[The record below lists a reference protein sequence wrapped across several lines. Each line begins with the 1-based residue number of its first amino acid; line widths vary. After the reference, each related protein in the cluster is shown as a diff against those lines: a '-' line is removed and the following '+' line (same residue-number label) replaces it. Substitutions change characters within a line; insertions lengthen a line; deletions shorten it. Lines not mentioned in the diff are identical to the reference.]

1 MSEHIRYNRNRRE
14 FLTNCFCG
22 FGSLAL
28 ASMMAEE
35 RARAATSLN
44 PLAPKAPHMPEHAK
58 AKSVIFL
65 FMAGGPSHL
74 ETWDPKPL
82 LNKLN
87 GQKRPAE
94 FGDVQYQNVN
104 AQSRLLGTKR
114 TFKKC
119 GQSGIEV
126 SDLFPHQAEIV
137 DDLCI
142 IRSMH
147 GDMVVHSAAQYQMM
161 TGRIIPGFPAMG
173 SWIVYGLGSEAQN
186 LPAYVVMPDSH
197 GAQEAGVPMY
207 TNGFL
212 PSVYQ
217 PTMFR
222 PGNKPVLN
230 LDLPKGITLEERR
243 RSISLLRDLNK
254 ATMVG
259 EDPEF
264 AARMAAYDTAFRMQ
278 TEAPKVF
285 DLNNEPKETLEMY
298 GVGDPKTD
306 DYGRRCLMAR
316 RMVENGVRFVCVT
329 SGGGG
334 PEAEWDAHSDIE
346 DNHLR
351 MASWTDKPVAA
362 LIKDLKRRGL
372 LDSTIVLW
380 GGEFG
385 RSPESEKGK
394 GRDHHNT
401 GFSMWVAGGGFKGGT
416 VHGATDDIGL
426 KAIENPVHFRDLHT
440 TLLYQLG
447 LNQDA
452 LSYMHLG
459 RKERL
464 TEVRGQ
470 VIKDIVV

>member
-1 MSEHIRYNRNRRE
+1 MSEHVRFNKDRRE

-22 FGSLAL
+22 MGSLAF
-28 ASMMAEE
+28 ANMMA
-35 RARAATSLN
+35 ADFASAATVN
-44 PLAPKAPHMPEHAK
+44 PLAPKAPHMPAK
-58 AKSVIFL
+58 AKSMIFL

-74 ETWDPKPL
+74 ETFDPKPL
-82 LNKLN
+82 LNELH

-104 AQSRLLGTKR
+104 AQSRILGTKR
-114 TFKKC
+114 TFKKY
-119 GQSGIEV
+119 GQSGMEI
-126 SDLFPHQAEIV
+126 SDLFPETAQVA
-137 DDLCI
+137 DDLCV
-142 IRSMH
+142 IRSMY

-161 TGRIIPGFPAMG
+161 TGRVIPGFPAMG
-173 SWIVYGLGSEAQN
+173 SWVVYGLGSEAKN
-186 LPAYVVMPDSH
+186 LPAYVVMPDPH

-212 PSVYQ
+212 PSIYQ

-222 PGNKPVLN
+222 PGEKPVLN
-230 LDLPKGITLEERR
+230 LGLPKGVTLEERR
-243 RSISLLRDLNK
+243 RTISLLNDLN
-254 ATMVG
+254 AANSG
-259 EDPEF
+259 ETPEF
-264 AARMAAYDTAFRMQ
+264 AARMAAYDTAFKMQ
-278 TEAPKVF
+278 TEAPALF
-285 DLNNEPKETLEMY
+285 DLSNEPKETQEMY
-298 GVGDPKTD
+298 GIGSPKTD

-316 RMVENGVRFVCVT
+316 RMVENGVRFVTVV
-329 SGGGG
+329 SGGAG
-334 PEAEWDAHSDIE
+334 PQSEWDAHSDIE

-362 LIKDLKRRGL
+362 LMKDLKRRGL

-385 RSPESEKGK
+385 RSPESEGAK

-416 VHGATDDIGL
+416 VYGATDAIGL
-426 KAIENPVHFRDLHT
+426 KATENKVHFRDLHT
-440 TLLYQLG
+440 TLLNQLG

-452 LSYMHLG
+452 LSYLHLG

-470 VIKDIVV
+470 VIKDIIS

>member
-1 MSEHIRYNRNRRE
+1 MPEHIRYNRNRRD
-14 FLTNCFCG
+14 FLTDCFCG
-22 FGSLAL
+22 VGSLAF
-28 ASMMAEE
+28 ASMLAQDH
-35 RARAATSLN
+35 ARAASMN
-44 PLAPKAPHMPEHAK
+44 PLAPKQPANPSHAP

-74 ETWDPKPL
+74 ETFDPKPL
-82 LNKLN
+82 INKLD
-87 GQKRPAE
+87 GQKRPVE

-104 AQSRLLGTKR
+104 SDSRILGTKR
-114 TFKKC
+114 TFKKY
-119 GQSGIEV
+119 GKSGIEV
-126 SDLFPHQAEIV
+126 SDLFPCQSEIV
-137 DDLCI
+137 DDLCV

-173 SWIVYGLGSEAQN
+173 SWVVYGLGSEAEA
-186 LPAYVVMPDSH
+186 LPAYVVMPDPH

-230 LDLPKGITLEERR
+230 LDLPKGVTLEQRR
-243 RSISLLRDLNK
+243 ETIKLLRSLNE
-254 ATMVG
+254 ANPHA

-264 AARMAAYDTAFRMQ
+264 AARMSAYDTAFKMQ
-278 TEAPKVF
+278 TEAPEVF
-285 DLNNEPKETLEMY
+285 DLSKEPQETLDLY
-298 GVGDPKTD
+298 GVGNPLTD

-316 RMVENGVRFVCVT
+316 RMVEKGVRFVCVV

-334 PEAEWDAHSDIE
+334 PESEWDAHTDIE
-346 DNHLR
+346 ENHLR

-385 RSPESEKGK
+385 RSPESERSK

-416 VHGATDDIGL
+416 VFGATDGIGL

-440 TLLYQLG
+440 TMLYQMG
-447 LNQDA
+447 LDQDA

-470 VIKDIVV
+470 IVKDIVT

>member
-1 MSEHIRYNRNRRE
+1 MPEHIRYNRNRRE
-14 FLTNCFCG
+14 FLTDCFCG
-22 FGSLAL
+22 VGSLAF
-28 ASMMAEE
+28 ASMLAQEH
-35 RARAATSLN
+35 ARAASSN
-44 PLAPKAPHMPEHAK
+44 PLAPKPPGNPDHAP

-74 ETWDPKPL
+74 ETFDPKPL
-82 LNKLN
+82 LNQLD
-87 GQKRPAE
+87 GQVRPAE
-94 FGDVQYQNVN
+94 FGDVQYQNVTS
-104 AQSRLLGTKR
+104 ASRILGTKR
-114 TFKKC
+114 TFKKY
-119 GQSGIEV
+119 GKSGIDV
-126 SDLFPHQAEIV
+126 SDLFPYQSEIV
-137 DDLCI
+137 DDICV

-161 TGRIIPGFPAMG
+161 TGRVIPGFPAMG
-173 SWIVYGLGSEAQN
+173 SWIVYGLGSEAQA
-186 LPAYVVMPDSH
+186 LPAYVVMPDPH

-222 PGNKPVLN
+222 PGDKPVLN
-230 LDLPKGITLEERR
+230 LDLPKGVTIEQRR
-243 RSISLLRDLNK
+243 KTINLLRSLNE
-254 ATMVG
+254 ANLHG

-264 AARMAAYDTAFRMQ
+264 SARMSAYDTAFKMQ
-278 TEAPKVF
+278 TEAPEVF
-285 DLNNEPKETLEMY
+285 DLGKEPKEVLDLY
-298 GVGDPKTD
+298 GVGSPLTD

-316 RMVENGVRFVCVT
+316 RMVEKGVRFVCVV

-334 PEAEWDAHSDIE
+334 PEAEWDAHNDIE
-346 DNHLR
+346 ENHLR

-385 RSPESEKGK
+385 RSPESEKSK

-401 GFSMWVAGGGFKGGT
+401 GFSMWIAGGGFKGGMIY
-416 VHGATDDIGL
+416 GATDAIGL
-426 KAIENPVHFRDLHT
+426 KAVENPVHFRDLHT
-440 TLLYQLG
+440 TILYQLG
-447 LNQDA
+447 LDQDA

-464 TEVRGQ
+464 TEVRGE
-470 VIKDIVV
+470 IVKSIIS

>member
-1 MSEHIRYNRNRRE
+1 MPEHIRYNRNRRE

-22 FGSLAL
+22 FGSLAF
-28 ASMMAEE
+28 ASMVTEDY
-35 RARAATSLN
+35 ARAAKYN
-44 PLAPKAPHMPEHAK
+44 PLAPKPPDMPEHAR

-74 ETWDPKPL
+74 ETFDPKPL
-82 LNKLN
+82 LNQLD

-104 AQSRLLGTKR
+104 AQSRILGTKR

-119 GQSGIEV
+119 GKAGIDI
-126 SDLFPHQAEIV
+126 SDLFPYQAEIA
-137 DDLCI
+137 DELCVV
-142 IRSMH
+142 RSMH

-173 SWIVYGLGSEAQN
+173 SWVVYGLGSEAEN
-186 LPAYVVMPDSH
+186 LPAYVVMPDPH

-222 PGNKPVLN
+222 PTNKPILN
-230 LDLPKGITLEERR
+230 LDLPKGVTIEERR
-243 RSISLLRDLNK
+243 RSFALLNSLNE
-254 ATMVG
+254 ATAG
-259 EDPEF
+259 ENLEF
-264 AARMAAYDTAFRMQ
+264 AARMSAYDTAFKMQ

-285 DLNNEPKETLEMY
+285 DLTTEPKETLDMY

-316 RMVENGVRFVCVT
+316 RMVENGVRFVCVV

-385 RSPESEKGK
+385 RSPESEKSR

-401 GFSMWVAGGGFKGGT
+401 GFSMWVAGGGFKGGMT
-416 VHGATDDIGL
+416 YGATDAIGL

-440 TLLYQLG
+440 TILYQLG
-447 LNQDA
+447 LSQDA

-464 TEVRGQ
+464 TEVRGD
-470 VIKDIVV
+470 VIKAIIG